1 MLIQN
6 ALLGL
11 FDGFSVLFEHLLNR
25 FGPVAKLLGFDKQ
38 VVPSLQLV
46 QVVAANKEFESV
58 RLK

>member
-25 FGPVAKLLGFDKQ
+25 FEPVAKLLGFDIAS
-38 VVPSLQLV
+38 VGPSRSSQ
-46 QVVAANKEFESV
+46 
-58 RLK
+58 